1 MQTNSA
7 ATQAD
12 SIDPAEAAFFGKLAD
27 DWWNPA
33 GSSAMLHRVNPLRL
47 GYIRDAACRHFS
59 RSTRDRTPL
68 AGLRALD
75 IGCGAGLVTEPLSRM
90 GATVAGIDAAPE
102 NIAVARN
109 HATAMQL
116 AVDYRATSVEALA
129 ATGVQFDLVTCLEV
143 IEHVDDRAA
152 FFAAIAALLA
162 PGGQLVFSTP
172 NRTPLSHA
180 TLIVGAEWLLRSI
193 PRGAHD
199 WNNFMTP
206 DELTTALAEAGL
218 AVTDVQ
224 GMTWRP
230 GTGFVLGRD
239 MSVNYFGTATRRD

>member
-1 MQTNSA
+1 MQSNSSA
-7 ATQAD
+7 DGAT

-47 GYIRDAACRHFS
+47 GYIRDAACRHFGH
-59 RSTRDRTPL
+59 STRDRTPL

-75 IGCGAGLVTEPLSRM
+75 IGCGAGLVTEPLARM
-90 GATVAGIDAAPE
+90 GATVAGIDAAAE
-102 NIAVARN
+102 NIAVART
-109 HATAMQL
+109 HAAAMQL
-116 AVDYRATSVEALA
+116 QVDYRATSVEALA
-129 ATGVQFDLVTCLEV
+129 VTGAQFDLITCLEV
-143 IEHVDDRAA
+143 IEHVDDRAT
-152 FFAAIAALLA
+152 FFAAIATLLA
-162 PGGQLVFSTP
+162 PGGLLVFSTP

-199 WNNFMTP
+199 WQKFMTP
-206 DELTTALAEAGL
+206 DEVTAALAEAGL
-218 AVTDVQ
+218 SVTDVQ

-239 MSVNYFGTATRRD
+239 VSVDYFGTAVRAA